1 MIATPFI
8 SPKYTNFQSAPC
20 HKPETA
26 NVINMGSSRRKIT
39 LDELLNIKILP
50 KYNEIGE
57 YKYNI
62 KNLDFSQ
69 PGIRQFSIILQHPF
83 LDVIFLPFML
93 IFCEKV

>member
-26 NVINMGSSRRKIT
+26 NVINMGKSSKKIT
-39 LDELLNIKILP
+39 LDELLKIKTLP

-62 KNLDFSQ
+62 KNRVTVICQRFQ
-69 PGIRQFSIILQHPF
+69 KSIMEDAL
-83 LDVIFLPFML
+83 
-93 IFCEKV
+93 